1 MLMNAT
7 AREEAIFACNG
18 GSVSCCDVHHHVY
31 DVDSS
36 TLFLSFSSS
45 FSIGVVEGFFF
56 HWKA

>member
-1 MLMNAT
+1 MQRLERNLA
-7 AREEAIFACNG
+7 FACNG